1 MPFYV
6 HPNRKRSTQRA
17 LHQHCLVEKNEK
29 MRKISNILN
38 GSWRKYI
45 IVLSQFLILTFGRA
59 RSRSAMLK
67 QVWHRSLLLAA
78 FSFSQ
83 SLYAQDQYAR
93 HAPVSRR
100 LQHIDTVA
108 TRFLVPINNEPQKAS
123 VGLVLI
129 NTLIEEAYTH
139 LGKRYRSGGKG
150 PTVFD
155 CSGFTSY
162 VFKKFNYLIGNSS
175 REQYAKNKPIK
186 RSEMQRG
193 DLVFFTSPRSGRNV
207 GHVGIVIDVN
217 PANDTFTF
225 IHASVG
231 GGIRVSQS
239 DEAYYRPRYIG
250 VRRVF

>member
-1 MPFYV
+1 M
-6 HPNRKRSTQRA
+6 K
-17 LHQHCLVEKNEK
+17 
-29 MRKISNILN
+29 KISEFLKKDL
-38 GSWRKYI
+38 RKYTQL
-45 IVLSQFLILTFGRA
+45 LSLILI
-59 RSRSAMLK
+59 
-67 QVWHRSLLLAA
+67 

-83 SLYAQDQYAR
+83 SLIAQDQYAR
-93 HAPVSRR
+93 HAPVARR

-108 TRFLVPINNEPQKAS
+108 THFLVPIGPTETQAS
-123 VGLVLI
+123 VGGLAMI

-186 RSEMQRG
+186 RSEMKRG
-193 DLVFFTSPRSGRNV
+193 DLVFFTSPHSGKGV
-207 GHVGIVIDVN
+207 GHVGIIIDVN
-217 PANDTFTF
+217 TKDDTFTF
-225 IHASVG
+225 IHASIG

-239 DEAYYRPRYIG
+239 TEAYYLHRYIG